1 MISVKVQD
9 YKKQS
14 NIYIE
19 FIIASTI
26 LCVCVCVCLT
36 EQQRREGYM
45 VHKIV
50 GVFKVSFV

>member
-26 LCVCVCVCLT
+26 LCVYVCVFNWT
-36 EQQRREGYM
+36 THEAGTI
-45 VHKIV
+45 IV
-50 GVFKVSFV
+50 IL